1 MKFDVLANHILL
13 ESKLKPAIPK
23 EKIAKK
29 YKITL
34 KEVEDLLKAG
44 ARVERE
50 HTRDLSTAETI
61 ASHHIYEVKDY
72 YKKLKKARL

>member
-1 MKFDVLANHILL
+1 MKFDELANHILL
-13 ESKLKPAIPK
+13 ESRLKPSIPK
-23 EKIAKK
+23 KKIAKK

-72 YKKLKKARL
+72 YKKLKKAKL